1 MEKGKRK
8 TAVGLISVLL
18 FLSLFLPVLIN
29 WLGSADDVDTD
40 LALNTTMS
48 GSLSGAGKKDYY
60 KIVVNSGT
68 KLVVKIDGPNT
79 SGIDFDLYIKK
90 DAKPTTTSYDARG
103 YTSSSDEQVTVT
115 NPSGTYY
122 VMVYAYKGSGSYTIT
137 ATVEGSNGGN
147 GGGNGGGNNEPVELT
162 SGVAKTGSLDATN
175 TKAYYKITVSTGTAL
190 RVVLDGPNGA
200 DFDLYVK
207 K

>member
-68 KLVVKIDGPNT
+68 KLVVKIDG
-79 SGIDFDLYIKK
+79 
-90 DAKPTTTSYDARG
+90 
-103 YTSSSDEQVTVT
+103 
-115 NPSGTYY
+115 
-122 VMVYAYKGSGSYTIT
+122 
-137 ATVEGSNGGN
+137 
-147 GGGNGGGNNEPVELT
+147 
-162 SGVAKTGSLDATN
+162 
-175 TKAYYKITVSTGTAL
+175 
-190 RVVLDGPNGA
+190 
-200 DFDLYVK
+200 
-207 K
+207 